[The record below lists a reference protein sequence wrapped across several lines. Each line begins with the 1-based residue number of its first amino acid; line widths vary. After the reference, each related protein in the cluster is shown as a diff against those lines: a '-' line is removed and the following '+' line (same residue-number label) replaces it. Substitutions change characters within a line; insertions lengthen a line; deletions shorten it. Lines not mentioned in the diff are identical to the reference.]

1 MISES
6 WGVYSLGH
14 LVIPFSVLFKL
25 LINWKEK
32 ERGKSQMSGVILL
45 LVISSL
51 LTYALLPSGPF
62 PLLPSSSFAFL
73 RCTLGITQP
82 AATLLSSSC
91 CCYCS
96 RQKRYWGH
104 FKFQKV
110 LTAAAKQTKGEKK
123 SLLLSYALRDTC
135 IWCLFICFQSSMC
148 NISHSNCHH
157 LKQNST
163 QAKCSSK
170 V

>member
-123 SLLLSYALRDTC
+123 S
-135 IWCLFICFQSSMC
+135 
-148 NISHSNCHH
+148 
-157 LKQNST
+157 
-163 QAKCSSK
+163 SSK
-170 V
+170 LCIAWHVHLMSLHMFPKQHVQHITLKLSPSETEQHTGKMFQ